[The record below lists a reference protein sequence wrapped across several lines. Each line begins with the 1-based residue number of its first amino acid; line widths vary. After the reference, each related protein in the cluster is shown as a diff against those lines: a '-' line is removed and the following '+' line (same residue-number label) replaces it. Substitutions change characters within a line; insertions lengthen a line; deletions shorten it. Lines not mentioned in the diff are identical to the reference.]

1 MNGRVLLDT
10 NIVIALFRR
19 DSKVH
24 RHLAETT
31 EVFMASIV
39 LGELFYGAYRS
50 TNVQANI
57 ARIREL
63 AERST
68 VLVCDS
74 TTAQHYGHIKS
85 ALRGEGHPIPENDIW
100 IAALCEQYKL
110 SIATR
115 DEHLKHVHGITVE
128 IW

>member
-10 NIVIALFRR
+10 NIVIALFGQ

-24 RHLAETT
+24 RQLAETT

-39 LGELFYGAYRS
+39 LGELFYGAYKS
-50 TNVQANI
+50 THVQANI

-63 AERST
+63 AEHSS

-85 ALRGEGHPIPENDIW
+85 VLRDEGHPIPENVIR
-100 IAALCEQYKL
+100 IAALSEQHKL
-110 SIATR
+110 AIATR
-115 DEHLKHVHGITVE
+115 DEHLKRVHGITVE